1 MASKYDGLARII
13 LQNVG
18 GKQNINSITHCIT
31 RLRFKLKDESK
42 ANTDILNQTDGVISV
57 IQANG
62 QYQVV
67 IGNTV
72 TEVYDAVLAVGHLT
86 GSGSVDEDGNS
97 VDEEESSGGKKNIA
111 TILIDMISGI
121 MAPSITLLGASG
133 IIKGLLTL
141 FTFFGWMDAASG
153 EYMILYTVADGFFY
167 FLPVILGYTAAKKF
181 KMNEFTGMA
190 LGIALCYPTM
200 VNLTKGE
207 VLGTLFAGSA
217 FEMSY
222 YTTFFHIPVIMP
234 KSGYT
239 SSVIPIVL
247 CCFFAAKLEKWLNK
261 HISDMVKN
269 FLTPVCVLSIMVSV
283 TYLII
288 GPVSNII
295 CCILTLA
302 FEALFSIPV
311 IGATLGCAVVGGF
324 WQFLVMFGF
333 HWSIIPLG
341 YINIAAL
348 GYDFIM
354 PGTFAT
360 VFGQAGAL
368 LAVILKTK
376 DNKLKKIG
384 IPAFISCM
392 FGITEPTL
400 YGINLPKKKPFVI
413 GCISSAIAGAFV
425 GLMGAK
431 RYIPGGL
438 GLFGLPGYIDAGG
451 TGLYSMWIVLIAS
464 IIAFVIALAACMAV
478 YKEDD
483 AAKAKA
489 GSTGSTGS
497 TKDTHTVQ
505 NNAAAETPAAKR
517 TDKKEIGCPVAGT
530 VVDIKKTSDPVFNS
544 EMMGK
549 GVGIVPK
556 GKQIV
561 APADGSIAALFPT
574 KHAVGILTADG
585 VEILI
590 HVGVNTVELN
600 GACFTARK
608 NQGDTVRKGDV
619 LLEVD
624 FNGIKNKGYDP
635 TTMVIVTNP
644 AAYTEF
650 SIAEGE
656 KKAQDTVITL
666 A

>member
-13 LQNVG
+13 IQNVG

-72 TEVYDAVLAVGHLT
+72 TEVYDAVLEVGHL
-86 GSGSVDEDGNS
+86 SGGGTVDEDGNS
-97 VDEEESSGGKKNIA
+97 VDDGESSGGKKSVA
-111 TILIDMISGI
+111 TVLIVIISGI

-141 FTFFGWMDAASG
+141 FTFFGWMDASSG

-269 FLTPVCVLSIMVSV
+269 FLTPVCVLTIMVSV

-413 GCISSAIAGAFV
+413 GCVSSAIAGAFV

-478 YKEDD
+478 YKEQEPEPVKAAAAGSGNAAGALASAAPAVSVSETK
-483 AAKAKA
+483 AAKA
-489 GSTGSTGS
+489 S
-497 TKDTHTVQ
+497 
-505 NNAAAETPAAKR
+505 
-517 TDKKEIGCPVAGT
+517 EIGCPVTGT
-530 VVDIKKTSDPVFNS
+530 VMDIKETKDPAFNT

-549 GVGIVPK
+549 GVGILPK
-556 GKQIV
+556 GNQIV
-561 APADGSIAALFPT
+561 APADGEIAAFFPT
-574 KHAVGILTADG
+574 KHAVGMMTDSGAEL
-585 VEILI
+585 LI
-590 HVGVNTVELN
+590 HVGINTVELN
-600 GACFTARK
+600 GKCFTARK
-608 NQGDTVRKGDV
+608 NQGDRVRKGDV

-624 FNGIKNKGYDP
+624 FDGIKKAGYDT
-635 TTMVIVTNP
+635 TTMMIVTNS
-644 AAYTEF
+644 ANYGTF
-650 SIAEGE
+650 TVSKGE
-656 KKAQDTVITL
+656 KRVKDTVITL
-666 A
+666 G

>member
-13 LQNVG
+13 IQNVG

-72 TEVYDAVLAVGHLT
+72 TEVYDAVLEVGHL
-86 GSGSVDEDGNS
+86 SGGGTVDEDGNS
-97 VDEEESSGGKKNIA
+97 VDDGESSGGKKSVA
-111 TILIDMISGI
+111 TVLIDIISGI

-269 FLTPVCVLSIMVSV
+269 FLTPVCVLTIMVSV

-413 GCISSAIAGAFV
+413 GCVSSAIAGAFV

-464 IIAFVIALAACMAV
+464 IIAFVIALVACMAV
-478 YKEDD
+478 YKEQEPVKAAAAGNGNAAGGFVSAAPAASVSEVK
-483 AAKAKA
+483 AAKA
-489 GSTGSTGS
+489 S
-497 TKDTHTVQ
+497 
-505 NNAAAETPAAKR
+505 
-517 TDKKEIGCPVAGT
+517 EIGCPVTGT
-530 VVDIKKTSDPVFNS
+530 VMDIKETKDPAFNT

-549 GVGIVPK
+549 GVGILPK
-556 GKQIV
+556 GNQIV
-561 APADGSIAALFPT
+561 APADGEIAAFFPT
-574 KHAVGILTADG
+574 KHAVGIMTDSGAEL
-585 VEILI
+585 LI
-590 HVGVNTVELN
+590 HVGIDTVELN
-600 GACFTARK
+600 GKCFTARK
-608 NQGDTVRKGDV
+608 NQGDRVRKGEV

-624 FNGIKNKGYDP
+624 FDGIKKAGYDT
-635 TTMVIVTNP
+635 TTMMIVTNS
-644 AAYTEF
+644 ANYGTF
-650 SIAEGE
+650 TVSKGE
-656 KKAQDTVITL
+656 KRVKDTVITL
-666 A
+666 G

>member
-13 LQNVG
+13 IQNVG
-18 GKQNINSITHCIT
+18 GKENINSITHCIT
-31 RLRFKLKDESK
+31 RLRFKLKDEGK
-42 ANTDILNQTDGVISV
+42 ANTDILKQTDGVLSV
-57 IQANG
+57 VQANG

-72 TEVYDAVLAVGHLT
+72 QEVYDAVLQAGHFK
-86 GSGSVDEDGNS
+86 GEGM
-97 VDEEESSGGKKNIA
+97 VDEEGNSSGNDLGSQGKKNAA
-111 TILIDMISGI
+111 TVLIDMISGI
-121 MAPSITLLGASG
+121 MAPTITLLGASG

-141 FTFFGWMDAASG
+141 FTFFGFMSTTSG
-153 EYMILYTVADGFFY
+153 EYMVLYTVGDGFFY

-200 VNLTKGE
+200 VGLTKGE

-222 YTTFFHIPVIMP
+222 YTTFFSIPVIMP

-247 CCFFAAKLEKWLNK
+247 CCFFGAKLEKWLNR

-269 FLTPVCVLSIMVSV
+269 FLTPVCVLILMVSA
-283 TYLII
+283 TYLVI
-288 GPVSNII
+288 GPVSNMI
-295 CCILTLA
+295 CCVLTLV
-302 FEALFSIPV
+302 FEGMFSIPV

-324 WQFLVMFGF
+324 WQFLVIFGF
-333 HWSIIPLG
+333 HWSVIPLG

-376 DNKLKKIG
+376 DVRLKKIG
-384 IPAFISCM
+384 IPAFVSCM

-413 GCISSAIAGAFV
+413 GCVASAIAGAFV

-438 GLFGLPGYIDAGG
+438 GLFGLPGYIDANG
-451 TGLYSMWIVLIAS
+451 TGLYSMWVVLVAS
-464 IIAFVIALAACMAV
+464 VIAFLIALAATMAL
-478 YKEDD
+478 YKE
-483 AAKAKA
+483 
-489 GSTGSTGS
+489 
-497 TKDTHTVQ
+497 
-505 NNAAAETPAAKR
+505 
-517 TDKKEIGCPVAGT
+517 
-530 VVDIKKTSDPVFNS
+530 
-544 EMMGK
+544 
-549 GVGIVPK
+549 
-556 GKQIV
+556 
-561 APADGSIAALFPT
+561 
-574 KHAVGILTADG
+574 
-585 VEILI
+585 
-590 HVGVNTVELN
+590 
-600 GACFTARK
+600 
-608 NQGDTVRKGDV
+608 
-619 LLEVD
+619 
-624 FNGIKNKGYDP
+624 NK
-635 TTMVIVTNP
+635 
-644 AAYTEF
+644 
-650 SIAEGE
+650 
-656 KKAQDTVITL
+656 
-666 A
+666 